1 MNSVRPNRISPGER
15 VGHSLLAICLLAY
28 GAFGLY
34 YDDIYVPGKRS
45 KGIHF
50 HGLAAWIVFGAFL
63 CASLNLIFV
72 AGDHLDSSSGD
83 RKYYIFARA
92 TQIMGWSLFVAAI
105 VCQLAS
111 IGTSNW

>member
-1 MNSVRPNRISPGER
+1 MNSDPPNRISEGER

-63 CASLNLIFV
+63 CASLNLVIV
-72 AGDHLDSSSGD
+72 AGDHLDSHSGN
-83 RKYYIFARA
+83 RRYYLFARV
-92 TQIMGWSLFVAAI
+92 TQILGWSLFIAAI

-111 IGTSNW
+111 LGTSRW